1 MFYSVP
7 VVGSPNG
14 RSVESLFF
22 VAPHVTS
29 PFPVVVT
36 LASLSVMRGPA
47 SHVLSPSPKLATVL
61 LQPGKSPAL
70 QTQSWS
76 SLALIPVHRPW
87 IVGYTPAPHPAILDP
102 AHLAHLPLLKSPT
115 AHVVNPHWKAFTR
128 LVPHRAQTALTPS
141 QFAVR
146 DAKNL
151 CPVAHPL
158 PHMLVH
164 SPATQAP
171 ALPAP

>member
-1 MFYSVP
+1 

-14 RSVESLFF
+14 RNVESLYFA
-22 VAPHVTS
+22 VPHVTS

-36 LASLSVMRGPA
+36 HASWSAMRSPA
-47 SHVLSPSPKLATVL
+47 SHVLSPSPKLATVVL
-61 LQPGKSPAL
+61 LLGKSPAL
-70 QTQSWS
+70 RMQSWP

-87 IVGYTPAPHPAILDP
+87 IVGYTPAPRPAILDP
-102 AHLAHLPLLKSPT
+102 AHLAHLLLLKSPT
-115 AHVVNPHWKAFTR
+115 AHVVNPLLKASIR
-128 LVPHRAQTALTPS
+128 LVPHRAQTAWIQS
-141 QFAVR
+141 QFATR

-171 ALPAP
+171 VLPAP